1 MNINKQQ
8 LISIGLGLVS
18 LLNKNI
24 GDEFLENSPEK
35 LEINYELPSGF
46 SVSFTVK
53 EVTK

>member
-18 LLNKNI
+18 QLNRSVV
-24 GDEFLENSPEK
+24 DDFLETSPEK
-35 LEINYELPSGF
+35 LEINYDLPSGF